1 LCRALHSLADDT
13 SRDAENLELDDH
25 CTRTRVRHIKFDGK
39 TRVTTQTGKD
49 SQGRTVNN
57 TIFCEKQ

>member
-1 LCRALHSLADDT
+1 
-13 SRDAENLELDDH
+13 
-25 CTRTRVRHIKFDGK
+25 VRHIKFDGK